1 MPVNTRLNSKTR
13 LVLVEKKRAKISEM
27 LSTSV
32 QCFLKYRLGFCC
44 NWSFSRY
51 LHRLLFHNVYQVL
64 IKLYLI
70 IHVNF
75 FNFRKSLKKLL
86 SRSLVVAEK
95 ELLTQPW
102 RSKFQKGFFEKI
114 TISLKEVVLIEVHL
128 LRDDSKPKKKKNK
141 HKEYH
146 NIFKPFKSQVYSKHE
161 SLIFLLFGS
170 WSLVLYLHIWVQAK
184 FFWKL

>member
-128 LRDDSKPKKKKNK
+128 LRDDSKQKKIKINTRNTITSSN
-141 HKEYH
+141 H
-146 NIFKPFKSQVYSKHE
+146 SKVRSHFSFVWVME
-161 SLIFLLFGS
+161 FSIISPYLGASKVFLKTLT
-170 WSLVLYLHIWVQAK
+170 WQT
-184 FFWKL
+184 

>member
-1 MPVNTRLNSKTR
+1 MPVKTRLNSKTR

-128 LRDDSKPKKKKNK
+128 LRDDSKQKKIKINTRNTITSSN
-141 HKEYH
+141 H
-146 NIFKPFKSQVYSKHE
+146 SKVRYTPNMRV
-161 SLIFLLFGS
+161 S
-170 WSLVLYLHIWVQAK
+170 
-184 FFWKL
+184 FFFCLGHGV